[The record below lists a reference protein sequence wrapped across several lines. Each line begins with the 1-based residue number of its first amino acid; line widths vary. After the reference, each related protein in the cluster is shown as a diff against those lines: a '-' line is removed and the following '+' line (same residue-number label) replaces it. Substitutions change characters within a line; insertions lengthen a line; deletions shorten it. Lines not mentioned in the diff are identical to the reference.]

1 MHLQIKLFIEH
12 CFWLATS
19 KFIQINKWKVV
30 WGFFFLMSASCRGH
44 VLYLIIYYFIY
55 LNILLFKFILFL
67 IILPALL
74 EQ

>member
-30 WGFFFLMSASCRGH
+30 WVFLTPASCRGC
-44 VLYLIIYYFIY
+44 VLYLIIYHF
-55 LNILLFKFILFL
+55 LNLIILLFEFISFL
-67 IILPALL
+67 IIIPAPLR
-74 EQ
+74 Q